1 MDVIPKKLVESS
13 SRSFFGLSA
22 YIAKDKIYI
31 FGKCSLDIA
40 EGIVN
45 DGPVWT
51 PLVISSCHAF

>member
-13 SRSFFGLSA
+13 SRCFFCSLA

-40 EGIVN
+40 ERIVN
-45 DGPVWT
+45 DRPAWT
-51 PLVISSCHAF
+51 PLVISSCYAF